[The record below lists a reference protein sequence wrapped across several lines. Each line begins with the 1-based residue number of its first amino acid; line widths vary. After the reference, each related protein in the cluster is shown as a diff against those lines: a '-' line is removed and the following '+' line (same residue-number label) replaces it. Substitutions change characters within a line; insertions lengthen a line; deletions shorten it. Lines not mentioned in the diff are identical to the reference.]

1 MKKKIKMKAGF
12 TTDIARQ
19 QRKLARAEAQAQA
32 DVRNALRRARRHAIE
47 HANGNADALEDL
59 KHELAAAIEHG
70 MDPSSIT
77 IGGGMVGKINA
88 LLDEPESQSHAAGL
102 LLGAADLLAGI
113 DQDDADTIAAIAAK
127 HGDVAESA
135 TWKNVSTPTRFRE

>member
-1 MKKKIKMKAGF
+1 MKKTIKMKAGF
-12 TTDIARQ
+12 TTDLARQ
-19 QRKLARAEAQAQA
+19 KRKLERAELQAQA

-47 HANGNADALEDL
+47 HANGNSDALEDL
-59 KHELAAAIEHG
+59 KFEMEAAIEHG
-70 MDPSSIT
+70 MDPSIIT

-113 DQDDADTIAAIAAK
+113 DQADADTVAAIAAK
-127 HGDVAESA
+127 HSTSADAEVWKLIA
-135 TWKNVSTPTRFRE
+135 TPVRTML